1 MGIGTIAA
9 TGKTG
14 FVKVAN
20 ERSYGPNKCLLKV
33 PTEYL
38 VSEARRLNELEMV
51 FDETSSM
58 HNAQFTARP
67 KDACYQRDARM
78 HNEAPAQIYNLN
90 GQRMSKP
97 GKGLNIINGRK
108 VFID

>member
-20 ERSYGPNKCLLKV
+20 VRSYGPNKCLLKV
-33 PTEYL
+33 PTDYL
-38 VSEARRLNELEMV
+38 VSEARGLNELEMV
-51 FDETSSM
+51 FDETSSVNEELRM
-58 HNAQFTARP
+58 KNEESATAP
-67 KDACYQRDARM
+67 V
-78 HNEAPAQIYNLN
+78 YNLN

-108 VFID
+108 VIVY